1 MTLHPDLELHISLT
15 INQAMKKQ
23 YEIVTIEQLIFEL
36 LNEDRVKTL
45 LKTCKVDIDR
55 YRQNLEDFIEANTP
69 SLDKND
75 PSANPQIS
83 VGLQRVLQRA
93 WTQAMSSGK
102 SEVMPTDIIVSIY
115 SETDCHAHFYL
126 EDTEK
131 LSKVKLLQIISHS
144 SISSQLKSHDDNVT
158 IGGGESALGTYCVN
172 LNLFLKKNPH
182 AVVSRPDFQE
192 RLVGILARKTKNNP
206 LLLGEH
212 GVGKTYLVYSLAY
225 SILNKKAPSFLKESE
240 IYMLE
245 AGLLIA
251 GAKFKG
257 ELEERFLQIIKE
269 LEALDKKVIL
279 FIDDIHQVLS
289 SSSTQSTGTDIS
301 SLLKPSLMRGKI
313 SVIATSTFKDLKN
326 TFEKNKTLSR
336 YFQKVELT
344 EPSDDITLQILEEQ
358 SKGLSEHHQ
367 LEIPKE
373 LLAKTVALSKR
384 FIFDRFLPDKAIDI
398 LDEACA
404 LYKLKDPKAKVL
416 PDSAIEDAVSKITSI
431 PSQNLSKDD
440 KKSLRGLEDQ
450 LRLQIYGQDEAIKK
464 VSASIKNARAGLQ
477 RENKPIGSF
486 LFAGPTG
493 VGKTELA
500 RALAKQ
506 LNLKFTKFDMSEYIE
521 KHAVSRLVGAPP
533 GYVGYEEGGL
543 LTDAIAKTPY
553 SLILMDEIEKAHP
566 DLINILLQI
575 MDDAAITD
583 SNGKKVDCRNIVLI
597 MTTNAGAV
605 DMTKA
610 AMGIVRDQMQ
620 PFNMDM
626 IKKAFT
632 PEFLNRLDG
641 VIPFKHLPKERLLQV
656 IEKFLLELQGQL
668 KEKAIIF
675 EYSQAVLEQL
685 YNDGFDLA
693 YGARP
698 FYRIIQEKIKTPLI
712 DEILYGKL
720 EDGGTVKVDVKNN
733 KIEFTFT

>member
-15 INQAMKKQ
+15 VNQAIKKQ
-23 YEIVTIEQLIFEL
+23 YELVTIEQLVLEL
-36 LNEDRVKTL
+36 LNDDRVKTL

-55 YRQNLEDFIEANTP
+55 YRKNLESFIDTDTP
-69 SLDKND
+69 KIPQGD
-75 PSANPQIS
+75 PNINPQVSI
-83 VGLQRVLQRA
+83 GLQRVLQRA
-93 WTQAMSSGK
+93 WSQAMSSGK

-115 SETDCHAHFYL
+115 SETDCHAHYYL
-126 EDTEK
+126 EQTEK
-131 LSKVKLLQIISHS
+131 LSKVKLLQTISHS
-144 SISSQLKSHDDNVT
+144 SISGQLKSENEVFE
-158 IGGGESALGTYCVN
+158 GGGESALNTYCVN
-172 LNLFLKKNPH
+172 LNLFLKNNPH
-182 AVVSRPDFQE
+182 AVVERSDFQE
-192 RLVGILARKTKNNP
+192 RLIGILARKTKNNP
-206 LLLGEH
+206 LILGDH
-212 GVGKTYLVYSLAY
+212 GVGKTYLIYSLTY
-225 SILNKKAPSFLKESE
+225 SILNKKVPAFLKNAE

-257 ELEERFLQIIKE
+257 ELEERFITIIKE
-269 LEALDKKVIL
+269 LEALNKKVIL

-289 SSSTQSTGTDIS
+289 SSNTQSTGTDVS
-301 SLLKPSLMRGKI
+301 SLLKPTLMKGNI

-326 TFEKNKTLSR
+326 TFEKNKTLNR

-344 EPSDDITLQILEEQ
+344 EPSDELCIQILTEQ
-358 SKGLSEHHQ
+358 SKILSEHHQ
-367 LEIPKE
+367 LEIPDA
-373 LLAKTVALSKR
+373 LLPKAVHLSKR
-384 FIFDRFLPDKAIDI
+384 YIFDRYLPDKAIDI

-404 LYKLKDPKAKVL
+404 LFKLKDAKAKIL
-416 PDSAIEDAVSKITSI
+416 TETAIEDAVSKITSI

-440 KKSLRGLEDQ
+440 KKSLKNLEDQ
-450 LRLQIYGQDEAIKK
+450 LRLVIYGQDEAIKK

-605 DMTKA
+605 DMTRA
-610 AMGIVRDQMQ
+610 SMGIIRDQAQ

-632 PEFLNRLDG
+632 PEFLNRLDAI
-641 VIPFKHLPKERLLQV
+641 IPFKHLPKERLLQV
-656 IEKFLLELQGQL
+656 IEKFLLELQAQL
-668 KEKAIIF
+668 KEKSIEF
-675 EYSQAVLEQL
+675 EYDDKVLEHL
-685 YNDGFDLA
+685 YKTGFDSA

-720 EDGGTVKVDVKNN
+720 ENGGIVKATIKEEKLDFSFK
-733 KIEFTFT
+733 

>member
-15 INQAMKKQ
+15 VNQAIKMK
-23 YEIVTIEQLIFEL
+23 YEIVTIDQLVLEL
-36 LNEDRVKTL
+36 LNDDRVKTL
-45 LKTCKVDIDR
+45 LKTCKVDLNR
-55 YRQNLEDFIEANTP
+55 YKTNLESFVDANTP
-69 SLDKND
+69 KI
-75 PSANPQIS
+75 PATEPAVNPQIS

-93 WTQAMSSGK
+93 WSQAMSSGK

-115 SETDCHAHFYL
+115 SETDCQAHFYL

-131 LSKVKLLQIISHS
+131 LSKVKLLQTISHS
-144 SISSQLKSHDDNVT
+144 SISGQLKDEDT
-158 IGGGESALGTYCVN
+158 TTMGGGESALDTYCVN
-172 LNLFLKKNPH
+172 LNRFLKKHPH
-182 AVVSRPDFQE
+182 AVVARPDYQE
-192 RLVGILARKTKNNP
+192 RLIGILARKTKNNP
-206 LLLGEH
+206 LILGEH
-212 GVGKTYLVYSLAY
+212 GVGKTYLIYSLAY
-225 SILNKKAPSFLKESE
+225 SIIENKMPSFLKGTE
-240 IYMLE
+240 IYLLE

-269 LEALDKKVIL
+269 LEGLDHKVIL

-289 SSSTQSTGTDIS
+289 SSSTQSTGTDVS
-301 SLLKPSLMRGKI
+301 ALLKPTLMKGNI
-313 SVIATSTFKDLKN
+313 SVIATSTFRDLKN
-326 TFEKNKTLSR
+326 TFEKNKTLNR

-344 EPSDDITLQILEEQ
+344 EPNDEICIEILTEQAKILSAHHLLKISDTLIEK
-358 SKGLSEHHQ
+358 S
-367 LEIPKE
+367 
-373 LLAKTVALSKR
+373 VALSKR
-384 FIFDRFLPDKAIDI
+384 FIFDRFLPDKAIDV

-404 LYKLKDPKAKVL
+404 LFKLKNPTAKSL
-416 PDSAIEDAVSKITSI
+416 TDAALEDAVSKITSI
-431 PSQNLSKDD
+431 PSQNLTKDD
-440 KKSLRGLEDQ
+440 KKSLQHLEDH
-450 LRLQIYGQDEAIKK
+450 LRLVIYGQDEAIKK
-464 VSASIKNARAGLQ
+464 VASSIKNARAGLQ

-500 RALAKQ
+500 RALSKQ

-543 LTDAIAKTPY
+543 LTDAISKTPY

-605 DMTKA
+605 DMTKGS
-610 AMGIVRDQMQ
+610 MGIIRDQLQ

-632 PEFLNRLDG
+632 PEFLNRLDA
-641 VIPFKHLPKERLLQV
+641 VIPFKHLSKDRLLQV
-656 IEKFLLELQGQL
+656 IEKFLLELQAQL
-668 KEKAIIF
+668 KEKAIDF
-675 EYSQAVLEQL
+675 TYSPEVLENL
-685 YNDGFDLA
+685 YAENFDLA

-720 EDGGTVKVDVKNN
+720 EDGGKVVASLDNN
-733 KIEFTFT
+733 KITFTFN

>member
-15 INQAMKKQ
+15 VNQAIKMK
-23 YEIVTIEQLIFEL
+23 YEIVTIDQLILEL
-36 LNEDRVKTL
+36 LNDDRVKTL
-45 LKTCKVDIDR
+45 LKTCKVDLNR
-55 YRQNLEDFIEANTP
+55 YRTNLESFIDTNTP
-69 SLDKND
+69 KIA
-75 PSANPQIS
+75 PSEPNANPQIS

-93 WTQAMSSGK
+93 WSQAMSSGK
-102 SEVMPTDIIVSIY
+102 AEVMPTDIIVSIY
-115 SETDCHAHFYL
+115 SETDCQAHFYL

-131 LSKVKLLQIISHS
+131 LSKVKILQTISHS
-144 SISSQLKSHDDNVT
+144 SISGQLKNEDTVT
-158 IGGGESALGTYCVN
+158 MGGGESALETYCVN
-172 LNLFLKKNPH
+172 LNRFLKKHPH
-182 AVVSRPDFQE
+182 AVVARPDYQE
-192 RLVGILARKTKNNP
+192 RLIGILARKTKNNP
-206 LLLGEH
+206 LILGEH
-212 GVGKTYLVYSLAY
+212 GVGKTYLIYSLAY
-225 SILNKKAPSFLKESE
+225 SILENKMPTFLKGSE
-240 IYMLE
+240 IYLLE

-269 LEALDKKVIL
+269 LESLDHKVIL

-289 SSSTQSTGTDIS
+289 SSSTQSNGTDVS
-301 SLLKPSLMRGKI
+301 ALLKPTLMKGNI
-313 SVIATSTFKDLKN
+313 SVIATSTFRDLKN
-326 TFEKNKTLSR
+326 TFEKNKTLNR

-344 EPSDDITLQILEEQ
+344 EPSDEICIKILVEQ
-358 SKGLSEHHQ
+358 AKILSAHHQ
-367 LEIPKE
+367 LKISDALIEKS
-373 LLAKTVALSKR
+373 VALSKR

-404 LYKLKDPKAKVL
+404 LYKLKSPTAKSL
-416 PDSAIEDAVSKITSI
+416 TDSALEDAVSKITSI
-431 PSQNLSKDD
+431 PSQNLTKDD
-440 KKSLRGLEDQ
+440 KKSLQHLEDH
-450 LRLQIYGQDEAIKK
+450 LRLVIYGQDEAIKK
-464 VSASIKNARAGLQ
+464 VASSIKNARAGLQ

-610 AMGIVRDQMQ
+610 SMGIIRDQMQ
-620 PFNMDM
+620 PFNLDM

-632 PEFLNRLDG
+632 PEFLNRLDAI
-641 VIPFKHLPKERLLQV
+641 IPFKHLPKDRLLQV
-656 IEKFLLELQGQL
+656 IEKFLLELQAQL
-668 KEKAIIF
+668 REKAIDF
-675 EYSQAVLEQL
+675 SYSPDVLENL
-685 YNDGFDLA
+685 YAEGFDLA

-720 EDGGTVKVDVKNN
+720 ENGGKVTASLQDN
-733 KIEFTFT
+733 KIKFVFN